1 MAILTRLARLL
12 KADLHALLDR
22 MEAPDVLL
30 QQSLREMEAAVLC
43 LEQEQQQR
51 QQQHAN
57 LQRQIRQ
64 LQEQTTHHAAE
75 LSLCLDTDNDELA
88 RTLLRRQLEAEQLR
102 IHLHQQRETLQAQL
116 ESAAT
121 ELLRQQN
128 SLRSLRT
135 QAECLMPIAEEPR
148 DGSRDV
154 RPMISDADIELALL
168 KAKRERQSS

>member
-22 MEAPDVLL
+22 MEAPDIVL

-51 QQQHAN
+51 QQQHSN
-57 LQRQIRQ
+57 LQRQLRQ
-64 LQEQTTHHAAE
+64 LQAQATQHSAE
-75 LSLCLDTDNDELA
+75 LTLCLDTDNDGLA

-102 IHLHQQRETLQAQL
+102 VHLQQQLETLQAQL
-116 ESAAT
+116 ESGST
-121 ELLRQQN
+121 ELQRQQN
-128 SLRSLRT
+128 ALQSLRT
-135 QAECLMPIAEEPR
+135 QAECLTPMAEEPR
-148 DGSRDV
+148 DGSRDI

-168 KAKRERQSS
+168 KAKRERPSS